1 VCGQAIEVSRTYRHL
16 AGLAGLLALGFAFAC
31 TMRLRSYWP
40 VCAALCLVLFSQY
53 LMARF
58 APLATV
64 SQHEQTNR
72 KWASLGFL
80 ALLLVLLALT
90 YFSGTF

>member
-1 VCGQAIEVSRTYRHL
+1 
-16 AGLAGLLALGFAFAC
+16 
-31 TMRLRSYWP
+31 
-40 VCAALCLVLFSQY
+40 
-53 LMARF
+53 MARF

-64 SQHEQTNR
+64 SQQEQTNR
-72 KWASLGFL
+72 KWATLGFL